1 MSKEIKVALITVLA
15 GVILFFGVR
24 FLKGIDVFSNVN
36 TYYTIYQKID
46 GLQVSNPVILNG
58 LPVGRV
64 SKIEILQERNNQLLV
79 SLEINDELV
88 IKDQTEALLTDPE
101 LLGDKAI
108 ALNIKGNNNLASGDT
123 LASVIDEGITGL
135 IEEKANPIIEALD
148 STLYSLNS
156 MLKEYK
162 GMGENVQATM
172 ANAAAITDKVKRV
185 RMDEINGAISNFRQV
200 SADLAKASKDLEPL
214 AENVSAVS
222 DSLKEIPI
230 KQLAAEVQETNDR
243 LKSIL
248 KSIDESEGTAGLIV
262 NDKALYNDLDQTIK
276 DLDKLFIDLR
286 ENPKRYVHFSL
297 FGRKDKS
304 KKKNKQN
311 QDSEQ

>member
-123 LASVIDEGITGL
+123 MASVIDEGITGL

-230 KQLAAEVQETNDR
+230 KQLAAEVQETNNR

>member
-230 KQLAAEVQETNDR
+230 KQLAAEVQETNNR